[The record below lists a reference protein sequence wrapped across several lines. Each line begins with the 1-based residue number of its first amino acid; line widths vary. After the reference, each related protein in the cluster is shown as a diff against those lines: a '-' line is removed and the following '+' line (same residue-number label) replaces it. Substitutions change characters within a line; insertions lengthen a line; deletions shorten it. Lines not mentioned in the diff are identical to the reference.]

1 MAQIALKQTAT
12 QSCGEIKH
20 SRRAKWRAASLLL
33 IHAVF
38 ALHVAH
44 WLRTGRTIT
53 PVEPSESMQTLEA
66 GYLNAGFVLFFL
78 LIVSTM
84 IFGRFFCG
92 WACHLVAYQDLC
104 G

>member
-1 MAQIALKQTAT
+1 MAQIPLKQAAP
-12 QSCGEIKH
+12 QGCGEIKH
-20 SRRAKWRAASLLL
+20 SRRGIWRAGTLLL
-33 IHAVF
+33 VHIIFAIHI
-38 ALHVAH
+38 AH
-44 WLRTGRTIT
+44 WLSTGRTIT
-53 PVEPSESMQTLEA
+53 PVEPSEAMQTLEQ

-78 LIVSTM
+78 LIGSTM